1 MTFAAVTRLPDMRA
15 GPPAAGARC
24 AHTSRHAFSYGWA
37 RLPAVRWDEFR
48 VDIGDHPDV
57 ARFEKAVGSS
67 WSATTA
73 VRQVRLQDMGVEMTG
88 ARRWAAGAAAFYV
101 LWGLLHMGLG
111 VSMVIGDLA
120 DGAPDT
126 ELAAE
131 SLMFFICATVL
142 GAQAIFVAL
151 TMNRVNSRIGYW
163 LNVAVLGVVDVAF
176 LVFLVVPGHVD
187 LIGGTSGPAIWL
199 MATVCATVAL
209 RREPVSTSSTIVERS
224 GDSVAER
231 NALSWR

>member
-1 MTFAAVTRLPDMRA
+1 
-15 GPPAAGARC
+15 
-24 AHTSRHAFSYGWA
+24 
-37 RLPAVRWDEFR
+37 
-48 VDIGDHPDV
+48 
-57 ARFEKAVGSS
+57 
-67 WSATTA
+67 
-73 VRQVRLQDMGVEMTG
+73 MTG

-176 LVFLVVPGHVD
+176 LVLLVVPGHVD

-224 GDSVAER
+224 RDSVAER